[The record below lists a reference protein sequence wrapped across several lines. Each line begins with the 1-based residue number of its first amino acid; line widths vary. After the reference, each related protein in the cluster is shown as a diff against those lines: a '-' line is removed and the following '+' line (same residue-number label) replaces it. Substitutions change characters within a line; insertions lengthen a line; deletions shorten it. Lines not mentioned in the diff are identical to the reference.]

1 MDTAREE
8 GGRLTS
14 FIFSI
19 RIWNTGIYDL
29 PSSPKESRSSLGT
42 RREITEEDR
51 KTHSKN
57 VEGCRIG
64 GTVEPPRPVIISSS
78 PKIPGNFRRLYRMY
92 PDFSG
97 FNNSRGR
104 AERLS
109 LEGRVP
115 RPPWEGK
122 NLPIMEQQ
130 RERWVHCERRSLGG
144 AGCRQRSRV
153 GVGRVGV
160 LDATTTRGRIAIVD
174 EASPEDVG
182 VWEDRAS
189 LVDIKPEVK
198 HREAKKEGRRERSE
212 RDWFRCPL
220 AFLIPSDPA
229 IVGRSVA
236 PPVFFLL
243 PHPPSILSD
252 PPSLVFLPLFSG
264 SDLVGSLAEEDESEA
279 EAPAAAAGAD
289 AAGDAPAAAAALPLR
304 GVGRCHVSGG
314 SPSGFLS

>member
-1 MDTAREE
+1 M
-8 GGRLTS
+8 LQ
-14 FIFSI
+14 
-19 RIWNTGIYDL
+19 
-29 PSSPKESRSSLGT
+29 
-42 RREITEEDR
+42 RR
-51 KTHSKN
+51 
-57 VEGCRIG
+57 G
-64 GTVEPPRPVIISSS
+64 
-78 PKIPGNFRRLYRMY
+78 
-92 PDFSG
+92 
-97 FNNSRGR
+97 
-104 AERLS
+104 
-109 LEGRVP
+109 
-115 RPPWEGK
+115 
-122 NLPIMEQQ
+122 
-130 RERWVHCERRSLGG
+130 
-144 AGCRQRSRV
+144 
-153 GVGRVGV
+153 
-160 LDATTTRGRIAIVD
+160 IVD

-189 LVDIKPEVK
+189 PVDIKPEVK
-198 HREAKKEGRRERSE
+198 HRGRTTTVACSTRAHNGTLLRRRTVTTDEATEKGLEEAAVEAKKEGRRERSE